1 MPDDTLILLN
11 NGAEE
16 SIFTLE
22 EFQRGIEVFQKQQA
36 TWSRWPASGT
46 FDMVK
51 FGERQCLLNLIN
63 TWWLSRKAPTEPF
76 LARAVPTYKK
86 EDGQRCK
93 LQTYFFIK

>member
-22 EFQRGIEVFQKQQA
+22 EFQRGIEVFQKQRA

-51 FGERQCLLNLIN
+51 FGEKTVPPKPDQHLVVKQKSTNGALFGKGCPHIQKRRWTALQITDL
-63 TWWLSRKAPTEPF
+63 F
-76 LARAVPTYKK
+76 LY
-86 EDGQRCK
+86 
-93 LQTYFFIK
+93 